1 MMKTSRFLADFWDNQ
16 SGAAAEYAVIL
27 ALIGSA
33 IVASVILLSGSLVGA
48 ISDATSCLYG
58 ITCP

>member
-1 MMKTSRFLADFWDNQ
+1 MMKTSRFLADFWDDQ

-33 IVASVILLSGSLVGA
+33 IVASVILLGGSLAGA
-48 ISDATSCLYG
+48 INAATSCLYG
-58 ITCP
+58 TTCS

>member
-1 MMKTSRFLADFWDNQ
+1 MVKTDRFLARFWDDQ

-33 IVASVILLSGSLVGA
+33 IVASVILLSGSLAGA
-48 ISDATSCLYG
+48 INAATSCLYG
-58 ITCP
+58 TTCS